1 MDDDLARQMLPPGG
15 HEGSHPHHPPM
26 MVPEYTNTSVPSVL
40 APGDGMN
47 LPNNLVQNSSRQV
60 EAEDADGDDD
70 DEDYDDEDDDDDD
83 DHGEEEEGDDDGDDD
98 DDGGEE
104 EDDDDDE
111 DDDDGEEEEEDDEM
125 GEEEEEAVE
134 QRQQQQQQQQQQQPE
149 VVLDPLDGV
158 VKLQLPPAEEAG
170 PDNQNTILSERR
182 NCAGF
187 EENIVLGKGT
197 QSCLDKFFN
206 VFHSYPI
213 FGSALVFKSTRGSGS
228 SIFHRSVSRLYTAA
242 LVIFLLSIIRREVK
256 FA

>member
-1 MDDDLARQMLPPGG
+1 MARQMLPPGG
-15 HEGSHPHHPPM
+15 HEGSHHPM
-26 MVPEYTNTSVPSVL
+26 MVPEYTTTTNTSVPSVL
-40 APGDGMN
+40 ASGDGMD

-70 DEDYDDEDDDDDD
+70 DEDYDDEDDDDDQ
-83 DHGEEEEGDDDGDDD
+83 GEEEGDDDD
-98 DDGGEE
+98 E
-104 EDDDDDE
+104 EDDDDEGEKDEDDEE

-125 GEEEEEAVE
+125 MGEGEEEAVE
-134 QRQQQQQQQQQQQPE
+134 QRQQQQQQQQQQPE

-197 QSCLDKFFN
+197 QSWLDKIFKC
-206 VFHSYPI
+206 VSYPI

-228 SIFHRSVSRLYTAA
+228 RILLQSGSRLC
-242 LVIFLLSIIRREVK
+242 FLSSKRS
-256 FA
+256 